1 MPDVD
6 IAIIGGGIAGLS
18 AAVACTQVGRDAHV
32 FEAAP
37 AFASIGTSL
46 SLWPNAMASLRDW
59 GIAEQIAMDGA
70 SINTVAWRRHDGRA
84 YFTNNMSEHYADIGH
99 NGICVRRADL
109 HKHLAS
115 AIPAARLHTGKRL
128 MSWMDQG
135 HEILLRFEDG
145 STVTANHVI
154 GADGVWSQIRAG
166 TLNDGPPTYAGY
178 GAWLGLSSAPAPLA
192 NTFEGTE
199 YMGPNGR
206 MGVFETGR
214 NTRYWFFIANMPDS
228 HQRASTTD
236 TSEVSTLV
244 RDWPRPFHDLLDQT
258 PKGTVTKV
266 GFYDRP
272 VSRKWGAG
280 NVTLI
285 GDAIHPFLPNL
296 GQGAC
301 QAIEDAHVIAA
312 AFAVGKT
319 GADVTRW
326 METKRFKRVREMQ
339 KTSRQVGMLGQ
350 TENAVTRA
358 TRSAM
363 GKWPLSIIG
372 DRQFKRHFTR

>member
-18 AAVACTQVGRDAHV
+18 AAAACSQIGRDAHV

-37 AFASIGTSL
+37 AFAPIGTSL
-46 SLWPNAMASLRDW
+46 SLWPNAMACLHEW
-59 GIAEQIAMDGA
+59 GLADQIAHDGA
-70 SINTVAWRRHDGRA
+70 PINSVAWRRYDGRA
-84 YFTNNMSEHYADIGH
+84 YFTNDLSDHYAAIGH
-99 NGICVRRADL
+99 TGICVRRADL
-109 HKHLAS
+109 HRHLAS
-115 AIPAARLHTGKRL
+115 AIPNARLNIGKRL
-128 MSWMDQG
+128 QSWTDHG
-135 HEILLRFEDG
+135 HEIVLRFEDG
-145 STVTANHVI
+145 STVTANHMI
-154 GADGVWSQIRAG
+154 GADGVWSQIRSA

-178 GAWLGLSSAPAPLA
+178 GAWLGLSSAPAPL
-192 NTFEGTE
+192 TDPYEGTE

-206 MGVFETGR
+206 MGVFESGHD
-214 NTRYWFFIANMPDS
+214 TRYWFFIANMPDS
-228 HQRASTTD
+228 HQRAGATD
-236 TSEVSTLV
+236 VSEVGTLI
-244 RDWPRPFHDLLDQT
+244 RDWPQAFHDLLDKAHQN
-258 PKGTVTKV
+258 TVTKV

-301 QAIEDAHVIAA
+301 QAIEDAHMIAA
-312 AFAVGKT
+312 AFAAGKT

-326 METKRFKRVREMQ
+326 MEAKRFKRVREMQ
-339 KTSRQVGMLGQ
+339 QTSRQVGLLGQ
-350 TENAVTRA
+350 TENAFTRA